1 MTTLPIT
8 ASGIMPA
15 ASTMPT
21 AMDQNRK
28 AISRGSLMAVRKRT
42 MDSAPT
48 IPREYSLRFCKAAAP
63 GGQSLVF
70 ADISN
75 ERATLS
81 ALVKNCVLIGVLCFA
96 AFFGISFRLAFWMV
110 QPVEKAWQQQR
121 QFVADAS
128 HELKTPLTVI
138 ISNAELLQL
147 PEYDEASRACFSGR
161 ILASSRQMRGL
172 VERLLELARADREQN
187 GAEHVPINLS
197 ELAEYALLP
206 FEPLFFEKDL
216 KLLTEIQPDIEVLGD
231 GQRLQQM
238 IDILLDNAQKY
249 APSPGIVRF
258 ALRRGERRRCLLSVS
273 NACEP
278 VEEEELKNLFRRFYR
293 MDRARSSDGSFG
305 LGLAI
310 AKSIVDEHHGRIW
323 AEWKDGCITFFAEFL
338 A

>member
-1 MTTLPIT
+1 MVIIVK
-8 ASGIMPA
+8 ASSVTP
-15 ASTMPT
+15 
-21 AMDQNRK
+21 K
-28 AISRGSLMAVRKRT
+28 LE
-42 MDSAPT
+42 
-48 IPREYSLRFCKAAAP
+48 EYNLRFCKAAAP

-197 ELAEYALLP
+197 ELAKYALLP

-216 KLLTEIQPDIEVLGD
+216 KLLTEIQPDIQVLGD

-278 VEEEELKNLFRRFYR
+278 VEKEELKTCSGAFTVWSGRAVRMAALAWALPLQKVLLTNITAASGPSGRMGVLPSLQSFWPERFCRGRGGVPARKKRPKSADFGRLFG
-293 MDRARSSDGSFG
+293 AGDG
-305 LGLAI
+305 I
-310 AKSIVDEHHGRIW
+310 
-323 AEWKDGCITFFAEFL
+323 
-338 A
+338 